1 MQKQT
6 YQIEINAPA
15 SAIWDAIINPKK
27 YRIWTYAFNKDSHF
41 DGSWNKGDKIHFIGR
56 DEETG
61 EMHGMVSQIEESDL
75 HQFVSIKHLGVLNNG
90 KEDFESE
97 MAKSWSPAYENYTF
111 SPTESGATLFKA
123 EVDLQEEYAEMFEEM
138 WANGLKL
145 LKLIA
150 ESFFE
155 TEVVVNSPIDKVW
168 DSFTNPIHIINWNAA
183 SPDWEC
189 PKATNQ
195 LQVEGKFSY
204 AMAAKDGSVSFDF
217 NGLYFDI
224 IPNSRIAYKMEDDRI
239 VYIYFEAISDN
250 ETKVTQLVQ
259 KENENPMEMQ
269 KAGWQSISNNFK
281 AYTEENL

>member
-15 SAIWDAIINPKK
+15 SAVWDAIVNPMK

-41 DGSWNKGDKIHFIGR
+41 DGGWNKGDKIHFIGC

-61 EMHGMVSQIEESDL
+61 QLQGMASQIDESIL
-75 HQFVSIKHLGVLNNG
+75 NEFISIKHLGVVNNG

-97 MAKSWSPAYENYTF
+97 MAKSWAPAYENYYF
-111 SPTESGATLFKA
+111 SPNKSGGTLFKA
-123 EVDLQEEYAEMFEEM
+123 EVDIQEEYAEMFEEM
-138 WANGLKL
+138 WANALKL
-145 LKLIA
+145 LKVVA

-155 TEVVVNSPIDKVW
+155 TQVVVNFSIDKVW
-168 DSFTNPIHIINWNAA
+168 DSFTNPIHITKWNAA

-204 AMAAKDGSVSFDF
+204 TMAAKDGSVSFDF
-217 NGLYFDI
+217 NGQYFDV

-250 ETKVTQLVQ
+250 ETQVTQLVQ
-259 KENENPMEMQ
+259 KENENPVEMQ
-269 KAGWQSISNNFK
+269 QAGWQSISNNFK
-281 AYTEENL
+281 AYTENL